1 MHILVNFTVFAT
13 GGRKTPVGNG
23 YRPPW
28 RFVDELGEPHGDFHD
43 AAVWLPSSR
52 DSVDLGDT
60 VPALLQ
66 PLCPELWDFAVPGT
80 ILHAYEGKHMT
91 AMAVVR
97 RVFHTVRTGVSQVG
111 SK

>member
-1 MHILVNFTVFAT
+1 MHVLVDFTVFST
-13 GGRKTPVGNG
+13 NGRKTPVGNG

-28 RFVDELGEPHGDFHD
+28 RLVDELGDAVGDYHD
-43 AAVWLPSSR
+43 AAIWLPSGR
-52 DSVDLGDT
+52 DTVDLGDT

-80 ILHAYEGKHMT
+80 ILYAYEGKHRT
-91 AMAVVR
+91 AMVVIR
-97 RVFHTVRTGVSQVG
+97 RVFQTVRTGVSQVG